1 VATTQTGQGVSV
13 LDAAFGQLE
22 HAGGHVETAVRKAGN
37 LTVHLYER
45 AADRVLD
52 FELEMARRAD
62 QQWLEAQAEIFR
74 DLTRSYA
81 SAARTLLK

>member
-1 VATTQTGQGVSV
+1 VATSQTGQGVSM
-13 LDAAFGQLE
+13 LEAAFGHLE
-22 HAGGHVETAVRKAGN
+22 HAGGHVETAVRTAGN
-37 LTVHLYER
+37 LTVQLYEQ
-45 AADRVLD
+45 AADRVLG

-81 SAARTLLK
+81 SAARTL